1 MFGVGW
7 FYEHRKIWQI
17 WGNTRLILYT
27 FYWEFSHWAEAG
39 LKKPNLSEK
48 AKLMLSD
55 VESVCGICLRK
66 QTLGRGSTNT
76 KDATDTILGS
86 TDAKDKILNFLL
98 SFSIPWVIIQ
108 TLPLLGSICLDVFA
122 FYPDHLGIALFVK
135 ILLAGNFEDVSSGT
149 RSNKKKKKAS
159 TILF

>member
-1 MFGVGW
+1 
-7 FYEHRKIWQI
+7 
-17 WGNTRLILYT
+17 
-27 FYWEFSHWAEAG
+27 
-39 LKKPNLSEK
+39 
-48 AKLMLSD
+48 MLSD

-122 FYPDHLGIALFVK
+122 FYPDHLGI
-135 ILLAGNFEDVSSGT
+135 SSLCENT
-149 RSNKKKKKAS
+149 LSRK
-159 TILF
+159 L

>member
-1 MFGVGW
+1 MSSLTTG
-7 FYEHRKIWQI
+7 
-17 WGNTRLILYT
+17 
-27 FYWEFSHWAEAG
+27 AG

-98 SFSIPWVIIQ
+98 SFSIRWVIIQ
-108 TLPLLGSICLDVFA
+108 TLPLLGSISNIKYQIYCLDVFA
-122 FYPDHLGIALFVK
+122 FYPDHLGI
-135 ILLAGNFEDVSSGT
+135 SSLCENT
-149 RSNKKKKKAS
+149 LSRK
-159 TILF
+159 L